1 MTNAIIMASGLGV
14 RMYPLTQKTPKPLI
28 KVGNKPMIESVID
41 ALEYRG
47 VNNIFVV
54 VGYLAEQFNYL
65 TNKYKNLSLINN
77 PDYKT
82 VNNISSIYYAKQYL
96 PEGDCYICEAD
107 LYISDSSILKHKLK
121 ESCYFGKMV
130 KGYSDDWLFD
140 LDENGFIT
148 RVGKKGTDKYEDF
161 RNKMDENDPKKF
173 LEELYKE
180 KSLIMENI
188 KKLEESIKD
197 NETKYLTDTVNGGN
211 ILRGWEHIFT
221 TKATKNY
228 MGNQPKKTHI
238 SNAERLF
245 SQTFE
250 FDKKFSHPNSKFKVF
265 LMFSSNIF
273 SISEFL
279 FMKQ

>member
-96 PEGDCYICEAD
+96 LEGDCYICEAD

-148 RVGKKGTDKYEDF
+148 RVGKKGTDKYNMVGISYFTQKDATILANAIDKTYGQHGYESLFWDDVVNLNLDKLKLKIF
-161 RNKMDENDPKKF
+161 PVNDNQII
-173 LEELYKE
+173 E
-180 KSLIMENI
+180 I
-188 KKLEESIKD
+188 
-197 NETKYLTDTVNGGN
+197 DTVKELNIVNKDVNNG
-211 ILRGWEHIFT
+211 RE
-221 TKATKNY
+221 
-228 MGNQPKKTHI
+228 
-238 SNAERLF
+238 
-245 SQTFE
+245 
-250 FDKKFSHPNSKFKVF
+250 
-265 LMFSSNIF
+265 
-273 SISEFL
+273 
-279 FMKQ
+279 

>member
-1 MTNAIIMASGLGV
+1 
-14 RMYPLTQKTPKPLI
+14 
-28 KVGNKPMIESVID
+28 
-41 ALEYRG
+41 
-47 VNNIFVV
+47 
-54 VGYLAEQFNYL
+54 
-65 TNKYKNLSLINN
+65 
-77 PDYKT
+77 
-82 VNNISSIYYAKQYL
+82 
-96 PEGDCYICEAD
+96 
-107 LYISDSSILKHKLK
+107 
-121 ESCYFGKMV
+121 
-130 KGYSDDWLFD
+130 
-140 LDENGFIT
+140 
-148 RVGKKGTDKYEDF
+148 
-161 RNKMDENDPKKF
+161 MDENDPKKF

-250 FDKKFSHPNSKFKVF
+250 FDKNLDDLINDNDRHHHHTSQSVSIHASNTNLKLEENSNKHITGNVNVNNVNVNGNNNNKNGSRKKNKMIGIKHKRPNNNSD
-265 LMFSSNIF
+265 SN
-273 SISEFL
+273 SND
-279 FMKQ
+279 KQESQKNS